1 MRQRNNPIALVPCL
15 KLSPTCITQF
25 VQYEGLNRKSKSVEQ
40 RRWERE
46 AKERQNDFLAT
57 LDNNHMG
64 IISTKAGKRL
74 KTAINWLVA
83 SAQNKLA
90 KDRETGKTFYFKVNF
105 ITLTLP
111 AQQGTHTDNEIKA
124 NLLNHWLIH
133 AKRKYNL
140 NNYVWKAEKQANGS
154 IHFHIT
160 SDTYIFHYDLRKDW
174 NKIIQKMGY
183 VDKYRQA
190 QKAWHKDG
198 FKVRVNLLKNW
209 NYEKQLKAY
218 KEGTRTNWNNPNSTD
233 VKSVKNIRDLS
244 AYLCKYMSKTETD
257 LINYKK
263 RKQQAE
269 KDKIEF
275 TESEPLQ
282 VKGRLWGC
290 SQALSIISKQYI
302 WGCTASAEAM
312 VSIFGNKEI
321 KIKNLDFATIALVK
335 PSDYA
340 NKIHVELS
348 QYYER
353 LKWWLNNGVETG
365 YNINN
370 DNWLNEIA
378 A

>member
-1 MRQRNNPIALVPCL
+1 MRQRNNPVILVPCL

-25 VQYEGLNRKSKSVEQ
+25 VQYEGLNKKSKSVEQ

-46 AKERQNDFLAT
+46 AKERQADFLAT
-57 LDNNHMG
+57 LDNSTMG

-74 KTAINWLVA
+74 KTAITWLVSSA
-83 SAQNKLA
+83 SNKLA

-111 AQQGTHTDNEIKA
+111 ASQGDYTDNEIKST
-124 NLLNHWLIH
+124 LLNHWLIH

-174 NKIIQKMGY
+174 NKIIQKLGF
-183 VDKYRQA
+183 VDRYRKA
-190 QKAWHKDG
+190 QQAWHKDG
-198 FKVRVNLLKNW
+198 FKLRKALLKNW
-209 NYEKQLKAY
+209 PEDKQRKAY
-218 KEGTRTNWNNPNSTD
+218 NEGKRTNWSNPNSTD

-244 AYLCKYMSKTETD
+244 AYLCKYMSKTETE

-263 RKQQAE
+263 RKIAAE
-269 KDKIEF
+269 KEGAEF
-275 TESEPLQ
+275 TEVPPLQ
-282 VKGRLWGC
+282 VTGRLWGC
-290 SQALSIISKQYI
+290 SQALSTISKQYL
-302 WGCTASAEAM
+302 WGCAPTAEAIN
-312 VSIFGNKEI
+312 SIFANPEI
-321 KIKNLDFATIALVK
+321 KVKNLDFASIALIK
-335 PSDYA
+335 DSDYK

-370 DNWLNEIA
+370 DNWLNEKA